1 MGCRAVIASDED
13 KSKKR
18 FNISYEEAASKFKF
32 AMYTQKI
39 ADVIS
44 LYYGVKG
51 VGIVNGKI
59 SAVDLAKAEKA
70 INEYNALKQELN
82 AGKGTTA
89 TTGKQEAIIPNNNWE
104 A

>member
-1 MGCRAVIASDED
+1 
-13 KSKKR
+13 
-18 FNISYEEAASKFKF
+18 
-32 AMYTQKI
+32 MYTQKI

-70 INEYNALKQELN
+70 INEYNAFKQELN
-82 AGKGTTA
+82 AGQGNGRVFTRKNTR
-89 TTGKQEAIIPNNNWE
+89 
-104 A
+104 